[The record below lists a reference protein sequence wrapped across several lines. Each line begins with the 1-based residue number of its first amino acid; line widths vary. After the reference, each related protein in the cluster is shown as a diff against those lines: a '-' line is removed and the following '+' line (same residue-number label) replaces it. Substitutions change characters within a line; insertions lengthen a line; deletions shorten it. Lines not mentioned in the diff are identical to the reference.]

1 MKFINMNSLQNI
13 WLGILTNNKKK
24 KHVNVV
30 VKSFEDSIWQ
40 SLCLFL
46 DLQGKILATMEKATS
61 VKNFCLSIL
70 VFKKMNALEK
80 FTQVKSDSCL
90 GVQTAKHS
98 RSQSV

>member
-1 MKFINMNSLQNI
+1 MKFINMNPLQNM
-13 WLGILTNNKKK
+13 WLGILTKK
-24 KHVNVV
+24 KHVIVV

-46 DLQGKILATMEKATS
+46 DLQGKILARMEKATS

-80 FTQVKSDSCL
+80 FTQVKADSF
-90 GVQTAKHS
+90 V
-98 RSQSV
+98 

>member
-1 MKFINMNSLQNI
+1 
-13 WLGILTNNKKK
+13 
-24 KHVNVV
+24 
-30 VKSFEDSIWQ
+30 
-40 SLCLFL
+40 
-46 DLQGKILATMEKATS
+46 MEKATS

-80 FTQVKSDSCL
+80 FTQVKADSCL